1 MDLQGSGEYVP
12 CLNFEQ
18 LVDIMELRA
27 RGPRKIQDVDGDS
40 YIFGF
45 PAQKRSETLRHSEVE
60 ISALSSFPSLGVEGL
75 KLIVSWSAR
84 ECNTLV

>member
-45 PAQKRSETLRHSEVE
+45 PPKNEVKRYVIQKSKFQRYRLFLPWAWKV
-60 ISALSSFPSLGVEGL
+60 L
-75 KLIVSWSAR
+75 
-84 ECNTLV
+84 N